1 MTRKWNLVAILLAVI
16 LLASISPAQPA
27 GQDVREARRR
37 VGVEAS
43 PAQPVGQDITN
54 LRETMQ
60 QQRIRALQE
69 QMSELKMQH
78 ETLVQQLRAIHAAA
92 VKEKATDTAG
102 RIEKLI
108 SERQETHR
116 AKLSDLEQ
124 QQQRM
129 MGAMRQRAD
138 RPERPGRRGRSAPD
152 VELKSFDG
160 KTHKL
165 SDFQG
170 RIVVLEWFN
179 MECPFSLYHYATKPT
194 MVELA
199 SKYKDK
205 EVVWLAVNST
215 NHTKPETNLAFVK
228 EHKLPFP
235 IIDDRSGQIGRA
247 FGARTTP
254 HMFVIDKDGVIVYQG
269 AIDNAPMGKVEAN
282 VANVNYVDQALS
294 QLLAGQPVSTPLTPP
309 YGCSVKYAGQ

>member
-1 MTRKWNLVAILLAVI
+1 MTGKYNSIAVVSMVLFLVAISA
-16 LLASISPAQPA
+16 AQSSAPPA
-27 GQDVREARRR
+27 GQDPAGQR
-37 VGVEAS
+37 VA
-43 PAQPVGQDITN
+43 
-54 LRETMQ
+54 MQ
-60 QQRIRALQE
+60 QQQRVQALQ
-69 QMSELKMQH
+69 QQIDELKA
-78 ETLVQQLRAIHAAA
+78 QQDSLIAQLQAIHTTA
-92 VKEKATDTAG
+92 VKEKATETAG
-102 RIEKLI
+102 KVEKLI
-108 SERQETHR
+108 ASQQEAFRTR
-116 AKLSDLEQ
+116 MAQLQQ

-129 MGAMRQRAD
+129 AQATRQRAA
-138 RPERPGRRGRSAPD
+138 RPERAARRGRSAPD

-160 KTHKL
+160 RTYQL
-165 SDFQG
+165 SDLEG

-179 MECPFSLYHYATKPT
+179 MECPFSLYHHATKPT

-199 SKYKDK
+199 NKYKDK

-215 NHTKPETNLAFVK
+215 NHTKPEANLAFIK
-228 EHKLPFP
+228 EHKMPFP

-294 QLLAGQPVSTPLTPP
+294 LLLTGRPVSTTTTPP
-309 YGCSVKYAGQ
+309 YGCSVKYPSP

>member
-1 MTRKWNLVAILLAVI
+1 
-16 LLASISPAQPA
+16 
-27 GQDVREARRR
+27 
-37 VGVEAS
+37 
-43 PAQPVGQDITN
+43 
-54 LRETMQ
+54 
-60 QQRIRALQE
+60 
-69 QMSELKMQH
+69 
-78 ETLVQQLRAIHAAA
+78 
-92 VKEKATDTAG
+92 
-102 RIEKLI
+102 
-108 SERQETHR
+108 
-116 AKLSDLEQ
+116 
-124 QQQRM
+124 
-129 MGAMRQRAD
+129 
-138 RPERPGRRGRSAPD
+138 
-152 VELKSFDG
+152 LKSFDG
-160 KTHKL
+160 RTHKL

-194 MVELA
+194 MAELA
-199 SKYKDK
+199 NKYKDK

-282 VANVNYVDQALS
+282 VANINYIDQALS
-294 QLLAGQPVSTPLTPP
+294 QLLAGQPVSTPVTPP
-309 YGCSVKYAGQ
+309 YGCSVKYASQ